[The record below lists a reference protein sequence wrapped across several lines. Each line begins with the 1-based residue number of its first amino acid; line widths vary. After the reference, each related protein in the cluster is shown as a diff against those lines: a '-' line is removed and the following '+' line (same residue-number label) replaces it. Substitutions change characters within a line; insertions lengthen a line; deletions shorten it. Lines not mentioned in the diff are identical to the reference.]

1 MEKTGTGLL
10 ISAFLQQSHFHI
22 HTFPYF
28 HAMKQI
34 PNIFTLLNLVFG
46 CLAIVFTLQNGII
59 ATSDETGSPLLV
71 VPEKIWLASL
81 FIGLAAVID
90 FLDGFV
96 ARLLNAG
103 SEMGKQLDSL
113 SDLVSFG
120 VAPGMIAY
128 QFLRLSVARGE
139 DGLDASYIW
148 LLPAFILPAAAAWRL
163 ARFNLDNSQA
173 YSFKGM
179 PVPTVGLFF
188 ASLPL
193 IYWNVNEEW
202 VLRLLLNKW
211 FMLGLILLFSWLMVS
226 SIPLMSLKFK
236 DFSFK
241 NNMPKYLLALVSLA
255 AIFLLKWLAVPAIVA
270 AYVLVSLLFK
280 NKTA

>member
-1 MEKTGTGLL
+1 
-10 ISAFLQQSHFHI
+10 
-22 HTFPYF
+22 
-28 HAMKQI
+28 MKQI

-241 NNMPKYLLALVSLA
+241 NNMPKYLLALISLA